1 LEFAD
6 LELILENSKERFMKS
21 KQLALQEQ
29 RSSVHKMSTSK
40 MTAISK
46 SLMPKRIMSNK
57 TNNATAQPQEIPEK
71 AQKEQVKKVPKDRSA
86 LIGIKRTRKS
96 KD

>member
-1 LEFAD
+1 
-6 LELILENSKERFMKS
+6 
-21 KQLALQEQ
+21 
-29 RSSVHKMSTSK
+29 
-40 MTAISK
+40 MTAINK

-57 TNNATAQPQEIPEK
+57 TNNATVPQQEITEK
-71 AQKEQVKKVPKDRSA
+71 APKEQVKKVPKDRSA